1 MASSPISRFYQEL
14 KRRKVIRVAIV
25 YALVAW
31 AGAADCHSWRTMW
44 FEGSPESKQKADEYS
59 LKALQLAPN
68 QAEAH
73 ASRSYAL
80 TMNGKYVEAEVE
92 FRK

>member
-1 MASSPISRFYQEL
+1 
-14 KRRKVIRVAIV
+14 
-25 YALVAW
+25 
-31 AGAADCHSWRTMW
+31 MW
-44 FEGSPESKQKADEYS
+44 YEDSPESQKKADEYS

-80 TMNGKYVEAEVE
+80 TTNGKYAEAEVE
-92 FRK
+92 FKAAIALDPQLYEA